1 MAAVGFS
8 YAMAI
13 SESAS
18 TPRTYALVVLPS
30 LFASLSMTRHRR
42 GNLDRQ
48 RRRIGHGIRQA
59 PLVDLA
65 HVLPSRRPFVTL
77 QGGLPA
83 GDHLISDQ
91 LPILSNK
98 FPSCWVYQNQV
109 EMEADMSKPKS
120 IQVLRVAAS
129 LLCFVVGYM
138 AAHAFIQI
146 FLQSNSYLRYQII
159 PDDVMHITPAVA
171 LFFISLVMFV
181 RILSTVNRRS
191 KVFVAL
197 FANAS
202 TFLLA
207 ITQQFGAEVIPMV
220 IFGAV
225 AAINALF
232 ESGVHHDEK

>member
-1 MAAVGFS
+1 
-8 YAMAI
+8 
-13 SESAS
+13 
-18 TPRTYALVVLPS
+18 
-30 LFASLSMTRHRR
+30 
-42 GNLDRQ
+42 
-48 RRRIGHGIRQA
+48 
-59 PLVDLA
+59 
-65 HVLPSRRPFVTL
+65 
-77 QGGLPA
+77 
-83 GDHLISDQ
+83 
-91 LPILSNK
+91 
-98 FPSCWVYQNQV
+98 
-109 EMEADMSKPKS
+109 
-120 IQVLRVAAS
+120 
-129 LLCFVVGYM
+129 
-138 AAHAFIQI
+138 
-146 FLQSNSYLRYQII
+146 
-159 PDDVMHITPAVA
+159 MHITPAVA